1 MVGKLNLEVL
11 PFKNVDSAL
20 EYVDQFFASKKLTK
34 DVHLLGKIVNIQH
47 LPDTDIP
54 TYVIQV
60 SILKGFF
67 RTKLERIFVEAIKHP
82 ELDAEL
88 EIDDLVSWGA
98 SDIKSDVPFGF
109 ILFAYDL
116 EMDVSSGQ
124 FKHKTVEAEVSSMKL
139 FRFDFG
145 SIAAIEGPLG
155 MIWDT
160 EDGWSP
166 VGGSKELAR
175 AVVTDEGS
183 EEIPEDRVESTLL
196 ARGAPV
202 PSFSAKDIGQIIKN
216 MPKSDLDSAMSNAL
230 AMREYDID
238 LLYGKI
244 LPNSEFLV
252 DGEKYYVSF
261 TGQGNDITVCWN
273 AGTLEWSSGIERSS
287 LEGLSFSSPKLFEQ
301 IVFNSTSDENYSK
314 KARLNECLMC
324 GIAVG
329 QTKTVRAKLKT
340 DKLLELSFDS
350 QEWNEILLGNAVR
363 FVKTVSFR
371 ENELEKIPLGD
382 YQVDVSN
389 GLVVI
394 NYLDPSDEFF
404 EREVYYEEIKNLKGY
419 YS

>member
-88 EIDDLVSWGA
+88 EIGDLVSWGA
-98 SDIKSDVPFGF
+98 SDIKLDVPFGF
-109 ILFAYDL
+109 VLFSYDL
-116 EMDVSSGQ
+116 ELDFSSGQ
-124 FKHKTVEAEVSSMKL
+124 FKRKTVK
-139 FRFDFG
+139 
-145 SIAAIEGPLG
+145 
-155 MIWDT
+155 
-160 EDGWSP
+160 
-166 VGGSKELAR
+166 
-175 AVVTDEGS
+175 
-183 EEIPEDRVESTLL
+183 
-196 ARGAPV
+196 
-202 PSFSAKDIGQIIKN
+202 KDIGQVIKN
-216 MPKSDLDSAMSNAL
+216 MPKSDLDRAMSNAL
-230 AMREYDID
+230 PMREYDID

-244 LPNSEFLV
+244 LPDSEFLV
-252 DGEKYYVSF
+252 DGEKYYVNF
-261 TGQGNDITVCWN
+261 NGRGNDITVCWN
-273 AGTLEWSSGIERSS
+273 AGTHEWSSGIERIS

-301 IVFNSTSDENYSK
+301 IVFNLTSDENYSK
-314 KARLNECLMC
+314 KARLNECLIC

-340 DKLLELSFDS
+340 DKLLELSFNS
-350 QEWNEILLGNAVR
+350 QEWNEILLGNAVG

-394 NYLDPSDEFF
+394 SYLDPSDEFF
-404 EREVYYEEIKNLKGY
+404 EHEVYYGGVKNFQSY